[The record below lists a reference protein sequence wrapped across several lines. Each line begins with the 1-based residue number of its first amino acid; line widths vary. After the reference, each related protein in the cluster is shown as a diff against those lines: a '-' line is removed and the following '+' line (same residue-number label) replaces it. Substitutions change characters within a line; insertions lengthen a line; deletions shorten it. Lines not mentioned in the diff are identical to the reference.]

1 MVRTVMSGYDESDMN
16 ALFQST
22 RKKLRSTVIF
32 IICVIIAA
40 LILFGIFVLPHFINV
55 KINSAFSKPCFV
67 AALIILGVGL
77 YQMEGNSKN
86 RLESYPPEFREG
98 SIFTAFSNTD
108 FFYAALHNEYVTDSI
123 NPDGIMHNLE
133 KNAIP
138 HYYNELN
145 QIIEDG
151 QRFYLFSKSKDI
163 LPLIIRKE
171 AIAEGSVEELREI
184 FYTQL
189 KNDYKIIE
197 TKSNQEDEW

>member
-1 MVRTVMSGYDESDMN
+1 MVRTVMHGYDESDMSG
-16 ALFQST
+16 LFQAK
-22 RKKLRSTVIF
+22 RKKFKSTIIF
-32 IICVIIAA
+32 IICVVIAA
-40 LILFGIFVLPHFINV
+40 LILFGIFILPHFINV
-55 KINSAFSKPCFV
+55 KINSAFAKPCLV

-77 YQMEGNSKN
+77 YQMEGNSQN
-86 RLESYPPEFREG
+86 RLESYPLSFREG
-98 SIFTAFSNTD
+98 LVFTVFSNTD
-108 FFYAALHNEYVTDSI
+108 FFYATLQNEYVPASGKLYDI
-123 NPDGIMHNLE
+123 IHNLE
-133 KNAIP
+133 KNTVP

-171 AIAEGSVEELREI
+171 AIVEGSAEELREI

-189 KNDYKIIE
+189 KSDCKIIE